1 MKQYVIIKRARGS
14 ILEDKIDTKIYTDEN
29 LNEALELCRIE
40 NTFLTFRQYKWEVV
54 ELTSLIQ
61 FKAECDMS
69 EDELKEYN
77 STISKMDD
85 DLNEIIDYDEW
96 AGREY
101 GETKVDYW
109 YSAKNLYNAGYRKIT
124 KIENND

>member
-14 ILEDKIDTKIYTDEN
+14 ILKDEIDTTIYTDEN
-29 LNEALELCRIE
+29 LNEALELCRVN
-40 NTFLTFRQYKWEVV
+40 NTFVELRQYKWEVV

-61 FKAECDMS
+61 VKAECDMS
-69 EDELKEYN
+69 EDELKEYT
-77 STISKMDD
+77 SVISKMDD

-109 YSAKNLYNAGYRKIT
+109 YSAKTYIMLA
-124 KIENND
+124 IEK

>member
-14 ILEDKIDTKIYTDEN
+14 ILKDEIDTTIYTDEN
-29 LNEALELCRIE
+29 LNEALELCKVNNMFVE
-40 NTFLTFRQYKWEVV
+40 LRQYKWEVV

-69 EDELKEYN
+69 EDELKEYTA
-77 STISKMDD
+77 TISKMDD

-124 KIENND
+124 KIEE

>member
-14 ILEDKIDTKIYTDEN
+14 ILKDEIDITIYTDEN
-29 LNEALELCRIE
+29 LNEALELCRVN
-40 NTFLTFRQYKWEVV
+40 NTFEELRQYKWEVV
-54 ELTSLIQ
+54 ELTSLVQ
-61 FKAECDMS
+61 CKAECDMS
-69 EDELKEYN
+69 EDELKEY
-77 STISKMDD
+77 TTAISKMDD

-109 YSAKNLYNAGYRKIT
+109 NSAKNLYNAGYRKIT
-124 KIENND
+124 KIEE

>member
-14 ILEDKIDTKIYTDEN
+14 ILKDEIDTTIYTDAN
-29 LNEALELCRIE
+29 LNEALELCRVN
-40 NTFLTFRQYKWEVV
+40 NTFVELRQYKWEVV

-61 FKAECDMS
+61 IKAECDMS
-69 EDELKEYN
+69 VNELREYT
-77 STISKMDD
+77 SIISKMDD

-124 KIENND
+124 KIEE

>member
-1 MKQYVIIKRARGS
+1 MKQYLIIKRARGG
-14 ILEDKIDTKIYTDEN
+14 ILKDEIDTTIYTDEN
-29 LNEALELCRIE
+29 LNEALELCRVNNTSIE
-40 NTFLTFRQYKWEVV
+40 LRQYKWEVV

-61 FKAECDMS
+61 VKAERDMS
-69 EDELKEYN
+69 EDELKEYA
-77 STISKMDD
+77 SAISKMDD

-101 GETKVDYW
+101 GETNVDYW

-124 KIENND
+124 KIEE

>member
-14 ILEDKIDTKIYTDEN
+14 ILKDEIDTTIYTDEN
-29 LNEALELCRIE
+29 LNEALELCRVN
-40 NTFLTFRQYKWEVV
+40 NTFVELRQYKWEVV

-61 FKAECDMS
+61 VKAECDMS
-69 EDELKEYN
+69 EDELKEYTA
-77 STISKMDD
+77 TISKMDD

-124 KIENND
+124 KIEE

>member
-14 ILEDKIDTKIYTDEN
+14 ILKDEIDTTIYTDEN
-29 LNEALELCRIE
+29 LNEALELCRVN
-40 NTFLTFRQYKWEVV
+40 NTFVELRQYKWEVV

-61 FKAECDMS
+61 VKAECDMS
-69 EDELKEYN
+69 EDELKEYTT
-77 STISKMDD
+77 TISKMDD

-124 KIENND
+124 KIEE

>member
-14 ILEDKIDTKIYTDEN
+14 ILKDEIDTTIYTDEN
-29 LNEALELCRIE
+29 LNEALELCRVN
-40 NTFLTFRQYKWEVV
+40 NTFVELRQYKWEVV

-61 FKAECDMS
+61 VKAECEMS
-69 EDELKEYN
+69 EDELKEY
-77 STISKMDD
+77 TAAISKMDD

-124 KIENND
+124 KIEE

>member
-14 ILEDKIDTKIYTDEN
+14 ILKDEIDTTIYTDEN
-29 LNEALELCRIE
+29 LNEALELCRVN
-40 NTFLTFRQYKWEVV
+40 NTFVELRQYKWEVV

-61 FKAECDMS
+61 VKAECDMS
-69 EDELKEYN
+69 EDELKEYT

-124 KIENND
+124 KIEE

>member
-1 MKQYVIIKRARGS
+1 MRQYVIIKRARGN
-14 ILEDKIDTKIYTDEN
+14 ILKDEIDTTIYTDEN
-29 LNEALELCRIE
+29 LNEALELCKVN
-40 NTFLTFRQYKWEVV
+40 NTFVELRQYKWEVV

-61 FKAECDMS
+61 VKAECDMS
-69 EDELKEYN
+69 EDELKEYT

-124 KIENND
+124 KIEE

>member
-1 MKQYVIIKRARGS
+1 MKQYIIIKRAQTNELKDEVNRV
-14 ILEDKIDTKIYTDEN
+14 IYTEDN
-29 LNEALELCRIE
+29 VKDALDLCKVRNKYMHIHH
-40 NTFLTFRQYKWEVV
+40 YKWEVI
-54 ELTSLIQ
+54 ELITLVQ
-61 FKAECDMS
+61 VKPECDMS
-69 EDELKEYN
+69 EDELKEYTA
-77 STISKMDD
+77 TISKMDD

-124 KIENND
+124 KVEE

>member
-1 MKQYVIIKRARGS
+1 MKQYVIIKRARGT
-14 ILEDKIDTKIYTDEN
+14 ILKDEIDTTIYTDEN
-29 LNEALELCRIE
+29 LNEALELCRVN
-40 NTFLTFRQYKWEVV
+40 NTFAELRQYKWEVV

-61 FKAECDMS
+61 VKAECDMS
-69 EDELKEYN
+69 ENELKEYT
-77 STISKMDD
+77 SIISKMDD

-124 KIENND
+124 KIEE

>member
-1 MKQYVIIKRARGS
+1 MKQYVIIKRARGN
-14 ILEDKIDTKIYTDEN
+14 ILKDEIDTTIYTDEN
-29 LNEALELCRIE
+29 LNEALELCRVN
-40 NTFLTFRQYKWEVV
+40 NTFVELRQYKWEVV
-54 ELTSLIQ
+54 ELTSLVTI
-61 FKAECDMS
+61 KAECDMS
-69 EDELKEYN
+69 EDELKEYT
-77 STISKMDD
+77 SVISKMDD

-124 KIENND
+124 KIEE

>member
-1 MKQYVIIKRARGS
+1 MKQYVIIKRARGG
-14 ILEDKIDTKIYTDEN
+14 ILKDEIDTTIYTDEN
-29 LNEALELCRIE
+29 LNEALELCRVNNAFVE
-40 NTFLTFRQYKWEVV
+40 LRQYKWEVV

-61 FKAECDMS
+61 VKAECDMS
-69 EDELKEYN
+69 EDELKEYT
-77 STISKMDD
+77 SVISKMDD

-124 KIENND
+124 KIEE

>member
-14 ILEDKIDTKIYTDEN
+14 ILKDEIDITIYTDEN
-29 LNEALELCRIE
+29 LNEALELCRVN
-40 NTFLTFRQYKWEVV
+40 NTFEELRQYKWEVV
-54 ELTSLIQ
+54 ELTSLVQ
-61 FKAECDMS
+61 CKAECDMS
-69 EDELKEYN
+69 EDELKEY
-77 STISKMDD
+77 TTAISKMDD

-124 KIENND
+124 KIEE

>member
-14 ILEDKIDTKIYTDEN
+14 ILKDEIDTTIYTDEN
-29 LNEALELCRIE
+29 LNEALELCKVN
-40 NTFLTFRQYKWEVV
+40 NTFVELRQYKWEVV

-69 EDELKEYN
+69 EDELKEYTA
-77 STISKMDD
+77 TISKMDD

-124 KIENND
+124 KIEE

>member
-14 ILEDKIDTKIYTDEN
+14 ILKDEIDTTIYTDEN
-29 LNEALELCRIE
+29 LNEALELCRVN
-40 NTFLTFRQYKWEVV
+40 NTFVELRQYKWEVV
-54 ELTSLIQ
+54 ELTSLLTI
-61 FKAECDMS
+61 KAECDMS
-69 EDELKEYN
+69 KDELKEYTT
-77 STISKMDD
+77 TISKMDD

-124 KIENND
+124 KIEE

>member
-14 ILEDKIDTKIYTDEN
+14 ILKDEIDTTIYTDEN
-29 LNEALELCRIE
+29 LNEALELCRVN
-40 NTFLTFRQYKWEVV
+40 NTFVELKQYKWEVV

-61 FKAECDMS
+61 VKAECDMS
-69 EDELKEYN
+69 EDELKEYT

-124 KIENND
+124 KIEE

>member
-14 ILEDKIDTKIYTDEN
+14 VLKDEIDTTIYTDEN
-29 LNEALELCRIE
+29 LNEALELCRVN
-40 NTFLTFRQYKWEVV
+40 NTFVELRQYKWEVV

-69 EDELKEYN
+69 EDELKEYTA
-77 STISKMDD
+77 TISKMDD

-124 KIENND
+124 KIEE